1 MGVTEVSQRWTFSP
15 PAPAEELVVSA
26 GVEKTKDW
34 GQRLMPLGGTIDDTG
49 SLGSIIN
56 RDGTM
61 AKSRD
66 RGQTFHKEVSKG
78 AGIRASGI
86 YPTRVSG
93 EDGGFDAPSI
103 RKCGGGMRRGR
114 RLSSSR

>member
-1 MGVTEVSQRWTFSP
+1 M
-15 PAPAEELVVSA
+15 SA

-49 SLGSIIN
+49 SLGSILN
-56 RDGTM
+56 RNGTTS
-61 AKSRD
+61 KSGD
-66 RGQTFHKEVSKG
+66 CGQTFHKEVSKG

-86 YPTRVSG
+86 YPPRVSG
-93 EDGGFDAPSI
+93 EYGGFDAPPR

-114 RLSSSR
+114 RLSSSC